1 MSSDKRTLRLARQ
14 FDQHT
19 LAEIYDSYSPGLYR
33 YAMRHLGD
41 PDQAEECV
49 AETFSRFLNALH
61 GGGGPQDHI
70 QAYLYRIA
78 HNWITDQYRRQ
89 PPIAEDVNQDL
100 LSTPNGN
107 PQQIGEQNIEQE
119 RVRQALMEL
128 TPDQRQ
134 VIVMKY
140 LEGWSN
146 QEVARIVGKPVG
158 AVKSLQHRAI
168 NALQR
173 ILLDM
178 SDEDEED

>member
-1 MSSDKRTLRLARQ
+1 MSSDKRILKLARQ

-19 LAEIYDSYSPGLYR
+19 LADIYDSYSPGLYR
-33 YAMRHLGD
+33 YAIRHLGD
-41 PDQAEECV
+41 PSQAEDCV
-49 AETFSRFLNALH
+49 SETFSRFLNALH
-61 GGGGPQDHI
+61 NGGGPRDHI

-89 PPIAEDVNQDL
+89 PPIAEDVDQDL
-100 LSTPNGN
+100 LSEPEDN
-107 PQQIGEQNIEQE
+107 PQKIGEQNLEQA
-119 RVRQALMEL
+119 RVRQALKLL

-134 VIVMKY
+134 VIVLKY

-146 QEVARIVGKPVG
+146 QEVAQIIGKPVG

-173 ILLDM
+173 ILLDTN
-178 SDEDEED
+178 EKHK